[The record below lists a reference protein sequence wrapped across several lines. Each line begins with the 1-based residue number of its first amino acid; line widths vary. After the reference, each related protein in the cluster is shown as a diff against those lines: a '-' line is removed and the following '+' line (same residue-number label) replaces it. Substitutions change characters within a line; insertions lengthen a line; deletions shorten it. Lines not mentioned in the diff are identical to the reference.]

1 MTGTDVDVVDVLGH
15 GGSVVLGGGIVV
27 PPGIVVGTKVL
38 VVVGQGPTP
47 PPGRGQSKWTV
58 VVVVEDPAA
67 VVGVCPPTQPN
78 RASHGSNVWRTIW
91 LLPKLSSTPRS
102 ASQILAWNVVPA
114 TGTDCAPTDVCIC
127 MTPAA
132 RATTSAA
139 RRSDREGQGSCRRNS
154 EPPTPPVRMV
164 PPSRLAVWSETL
176 YPNGG
181 RTSRLASIHRLNF
194 GATI

>member
-27 PPGIVVGTKVL
+27 PPGIVVGTKVI
-38 VVVGQGPTP
+38 VVVGHGPTP

-58 VVVVEDPAA
+58 VVVEDPTA
-67 VVGVCPPTQPN
+67 VVGVCPPAQPN

-132 RATTSAA
+132 RAPTSAA
-139 RRSDREGQGSCRRNS
+139 RRIDREGQGPCRRSS

-164 PPSRLAVWSETL
+164 PPFRLAVWSETL
-176 YPNGG
+176 TPNGG
-181 RTSRLASIHRLNF
+181 RTSRLGPIHRLNF